1 VNEPYVLL
9 VEDRE
14 EDIELTL
21 RAFKRAR
28 LLNEI
33 VVKRD
38 GVDALEFLRTA
49 EPPALML
56 IDINMPRM
64 NGIELLQNVRELE
77 RLRFVPAIMLT
88 SSPEERDL
96 IAAYDRGANSYVRK
110 PVASAD
116 FADLIGRLGMYWIV
130 MNQLP
135 AGKPPP

>member
-1 VNEPYVLL
+1 LDEPYVLL
-9 VEDRE
+9 VEDRQ

-21 RAFKRAR
+21 RAFKRAH

-33 VVKRD
+33 VVMHD
-38 GVDALEFLRTA
+38 GVEALEFLRTA
-49 EPPALML
+49 EAPQLML

-64 NGIELLQNVRELE
+64 NGIELLQNVRAIE

-96 IAAYDRGANSYVRK
+96 IASYDRGANSYVRK

-135 AGKPPP
+135 APKPQP

>member
-1 VNEPYVLL
+1 LNEPYVLL

-33 VVKRD
+33 VVKHD
-38 GVDALEFLRTA
+38 GVEALEYLRTA
-49 EPPALML
+49 DAPALML

-64 NGIELLQNVRELE
+64 NGIELLQHVRALE
-77 RLRFVPAIMLT
+77 HLRFVPAIMLT

-96 IAAYDRGANSYVRK
+96 IASYDRGANSYVRK

-135 AGKPPP
+135 ATKSSP

>member
-1 VNEPYVLL
+1 L

-38 GVDALEFLRTA
+38 GVEALEFLGA
-49 EPPALML
+49 AAVPALML

-64 NGIELLQNVRELE
+64 NGIELLAHIRGVE